1 MNRPIIIIGNGG
13 HALVVTEILN
23 QNHREIL
30 GYTAPEKTKN
40 RFGLPYLGSDEMI
53 LEYSP
58 KEVDLAMGIGSIEPN
73 NIRARIFKEFKEIG
87 YHFTSCI
94 HPKVIISDTATLSE
108 GVQVMA
114 GVIIQPFVKIGSNTI
129 INTGASIDHEC
140 SIGENVHIAPGT
152 ILSGNVHIESNCHIG
167 TGATVIQ
174 GIHIGANSM
183 VASGA
188 VVVNNVGC
196 NCKVMGV
203 PAKEV

>member
-1 MNRPIIIIGNGG
+1 MNKPIIIIGNGG
-13 HALVVTEILN
+13 HALVITEILI
-23 QNHREIL
+23 QNHRKIL
-30 GYTAPEKTKN
+30 GYTAPEEEKN
-40 RFGLPYLGSDEMI
+40 NFGLPYLGTDEVV
-53 LEYSP
+53 LKYNSQ
-58 KEVDLAMGIGSIEPN
+58 EVDLAMGIGSIEPN
-73 NIRARIFKEFKEIG
+73 NIRARIFKEFKEKG

-94 HPKVIISDTATLSE
+94 HPKAIISDTATLSE

-114 GVIIQPFVKIGSNTI
+114 GAIIQPFVQIHNNTI

-140 SIGENVHIAPGT
+140 SIGENVHITPGAV
-152 ILSGNVHIESNCHIG
+152 LSGNVHIESNCHIG

-183 VASGA
+183 VAAGA
-188 VVVNNVGC
+188 VVVNNIGY